1 MTMNEV
7 EQAVLKHEVGEV
19 SPRLCIRS
27 DTRIDGGRWWRPVP
41 LWLLVLDDEL
51 VLLAAGRR
59 RFVGR
64 IPLAEAGESHFDHQK
79 GALVIAPCEGWP
91 VNHVAVKASEAI
103 RVLRFLG
110 LDT

>member
-1 MTMNEV
+1 MNNV
-7 EQAVLKHEVGEV
+7 EKAVLQHEVGDV
-19 SPRLCIRS
+19 SPHLSIRS
-27 DTRIDGGRWWRPVP
+27 ATRVDAGRWWRPVP
-41 LWLLVLDDEL
+41 LWLLVLDDQL

-64 IPLAEAGESHFDHQK
+64 IPFSEAGESHYDYQK
-79 GALVIAPCEGWP
+79 GELVIAPCEELP
-91 VNHVAVKASEAI
+91 VNHIAIKASEAI

>member
-1 MTMNEV
+1 MNNV
-7 EQAVLKHEVGEV
+7 EQAVLRHDVGEV
-19 SPRLCIRS
+19 TPRLCIRS
-27 DTRIDGGRWWRPVP
+27 ATRIDAGNWWRNVP

-64 IPLAEAGESHFDHQK
+64 IPFVDAGKSHFDHQA
-79 GALVIAPCEGWP
+79 GALVIAPCKEWP
-91 VNHVAVKASEAI
+91 LNHLEMKPSDAI